1 MAKKKKPA
9 HIEDDEDLSAESVS
23 AELWVV
29 KLAYQNDG
37 VVRADSESEAIEA
50 YKELMGIKSSD
61 HPFQADP
68 LVDGVESLALSED
81 DADKLDS
88 VGGLVLLPNR
98 DKRVDE

>member
-1 MAKKKKPA
+1 MAKKKKPT
-9 HIEDDEDLSAESVS
+9 HVEEDIDVEVESAS

-37 VVRADSESEAIEA
+37 VVRADSEAEAIEA
-50 YKELMGIKSSD
+50 YKELMGIRSSD

-68 LVDGVESLALSED
+68 LVDGVESLALTEED
-81 DADKLDS
+81 AEQLDT

-98 DKRVDE
+98 ERRVDE